1 MPIDQ
6 KKINHGNQPNPTQ
19 PTKSFSINPVVG
31 TVIVAIIG
39 LVGTGIGA
47 SIGGYYSIKLEKE
60 KLRSSLI
67 LKAVETTDPNSA
79 LNYLKLLQNTGL
91 VTDLDVTIEEWTD
104 NPEAVPLR
112 PNLSQIALE
121 EMDDS
126 DKDVRIASTDKL
138 IAEEASNPAMIRDVL
153 TSLREP
159 KTADGLWNNIV
170 FLNAT
175 KKEAYD
181 ADLIQFAID
190 EIKAFENN
198 VQQNKLTVGPAT
210 KKSLEKYKVYLGA
223 IQKQL

>member
-1 MPIDQ
+1 MEAN
-6 KKINHGNQPNPTQ
+6 K
-19 PTKSFSINPVVG
+19 TKSFSINPVMG

-39 LVGTGIGA
+39 LLGTGIGA

-79 LNYLKLLQNTGL
+79 LNYLKLLKNTGL
-91 VTDLDVTIEEWTD
+91 VKDLDVTIEEWTD

-112 PNLSQIALE
+112 PNPNQIALQ
-121 EMDDS
+121 EMDDMN
-126 DKDVRIASTDKL
+126 KDVRIASTDKL
-138 IAEEASNPAMIRDVL
+138 IAEEAGNPEIIREILV
-153 TSLREP
+153 SLREP
-159 KTADGLWNNIV
+159 KSANGLWNNIV

-181 ADLIQFAID
+181 ADLIKF
-190 EIKAFENN
+190 AFEEISAFEID
-198 VQQNKLTVGPAT
+198 VKQNKLTLGPAT
-210 KKSLEKYKVYLGA
+210 AKSLETYKAYLLD

>member
-1 MPIDQ
+1 MET
-6 KKINHGNQPNPTQ
+6 KK
-19 PTKSFSINPVVG
+19 TKSLTINPAVG

-60 KLRSSLI
+60 KLRSNLI

-91 VTDLDVTIEEWTD
+91 VKDLDVTIEEWTD

-112 PNLSQIALE
+112 PNPDQVALQ
-121 EMDDS
+121 EMDDAN
-126 DKDVRIASTDKL
+126 KEVRIASTDKL
-138 IAEEASNPAMIRDVL
+138 IAEEASNPEVIREVL
-153 TSLREP
+153 VSLREP
-159 KTADGLWNNIV
+159 KSANGLWNNIV

-181 ADLIQFAID
+181 ADLIKFAFE
-190 EIKAFENN
+190 EITAFENE
-198 VQQNKLTVGPAT
+198 VRQKKLTLGPKT
-210 KKSLEKYKVYLGA
+210 EKSLETYKDYLRG